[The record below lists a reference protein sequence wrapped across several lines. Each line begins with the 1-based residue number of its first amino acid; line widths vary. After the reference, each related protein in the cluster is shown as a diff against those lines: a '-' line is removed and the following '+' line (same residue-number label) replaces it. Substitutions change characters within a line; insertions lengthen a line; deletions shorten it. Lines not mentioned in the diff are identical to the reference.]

1 MLSMESPVFLMNHN
15 LFNQRLGAEIRY
27 LVVKYP
33 RIRKTSINPKA
44 KRKLCIKKSAGKA
57 KIIGSVVALKSQA
70 SLLKKTL
77 WKSTNNVSKLTR
89 RAKRIARGIR
99 VPRRK

>member
-1 MLSMESPVFLMNHN
+1 MLSMESPAFLMNHN

-70 SLLKKTL
+70 SLLKKT
-77 WKSTNNVSKLTR
+77 
-89 RAKRIARGIR
+89 
-99 VPRRK
+99 

>member
-27 LVVKYP
+27 LVVKYH

-44 KRKLCIKKSAGKA
+44 KRKLCIKNSAGKA

-70 SLLKKTL
+70 VIVKENFMEKAQTACRS
-77 WKSTNNVSKLTR
+77 
-89 RAKRIARGIR
+89 
-99 VPRRK
+99 